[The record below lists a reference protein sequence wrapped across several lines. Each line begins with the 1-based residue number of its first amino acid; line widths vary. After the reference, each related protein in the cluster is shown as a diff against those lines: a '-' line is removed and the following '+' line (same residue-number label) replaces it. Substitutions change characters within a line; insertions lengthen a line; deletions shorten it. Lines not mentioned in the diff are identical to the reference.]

1 MFTKGVPQAE
11 VARRLKVSR
20 QSVSRWYRT
29 WTEEGKAALV
39 DAGRAGRP
47 PRLTADQ
54 KARVE
59 EELLRGPTAH
69 GYATQLWTLARVAE
83 VIQRVT
89 GVRYHPGHVWRLL
102 HELGWSVQR
111 PARRA
116 AERDQEAIARWVKE
130 DWPRVKKRPTPP
142 GLDRLQDES
151 GVSLTPVVRATWA
164 PRGQTPVLRHKFNW
178 KRMSM
183 SAALCYRPD
192 RSAAELVFA
201 TQPGAYNT
209 ETLIDFLGRLHAH
222 LGRDAK
228 ITLLWDGLSSHRS
241 RDMTAF
247 IACCR
252 GWLRVERL
260 PAYAPRTQPGRRP
273 VGQRQRNRTGQ
284 PLPRHHRRGDAGRV
298 QRTRPRRQ
306 RHRSVL
312 RAAAPHRS
320 FPLIKT
326 SLNYANLFK
335 FFAVG
340 QGYRNFRQ
348 TSDDEVIAL
357 LDRA

>member
-1 MFTKGVPQAE
+1 MRQRRDVEALARRRRAAAKLFTKGVPQAE

-116 AERDQEAIARWVKE
+116 AERDEEAIARWVKK
-130 DWPRVKKRPTPP
+130 DWPRVKK
-142 GLDRLQDES
+142 
-151 GVSLTPVVRATWA
+151 A
-164 PRGQTPVLRHKFNW
+164 
-178 KRMSM
+178 
-183 SAALCYRPD
+183 
-192 RSAAELVFA
+192 
-201 TQPGAYNT
+201 
-209 ETLIDFLGRLHAH
+209 
-222 LGRDAK
+222 RDA
-228 ITLLWDGLSSHRS
+228 
-241 RDMTAF
+241 
-247 IACCR
+247 
-252 GWLRVERL
+252 
-260 PAYAPRTQPGRRP
+260 
-273 VGQRQRNRTGQ
+273 
-284 PLPRHHRRGDAGRV
+284 AGRGSSS
-298 QRTRPRRQ
+298 T
-306 RHRSVL
+306 
-312 RAAAPHRS
+312 
-320 FPLIKT
+320 T
-326 SLNYANLFK
+326 SP
-335 FFAVG
+335 VS
-340 QGYRNFRQ
+340 R
-348 TSDDEVIAL
+348 
-357 LDRA
+357 